1 MGSKALLFGAISL
14 IVGVYAISLKNVQVT
29 GMQTAQ
35 SHVNRVQKERLVDAA
50 LSLALDDVQK
60 NGSSSKTVT
69 GRHALGGPIDYTVIH
84 ETGTTAEIDI
94 TVNVGGNGNGRVV
107 VAQVEQAKK
116 KSGFRKVHRG
126 DWRVLSVFVKK
137 G

>member
-69 GRHALGGPIDYTVIH
+69 GRHALGGTIDYTVIH

-126 DWRVLSVFVKK
+126 DWRVASVFVKK